1 MNILLAPH
9 NLPFSL
15 ALALMALGAVLQVVA
30 AGVGEAVDIAGGDAP
45 DFDAGELPDAG
56 FLGGALDWL
65 GVGRLPLFMLL
76 SLWCALFGLVGLMLQ
91 TQFIARTGAPL
102 SVPLAVALS
111 VFASLP
117 LLKIAGTLL
126 RPLIPRDESEAIS
139 PDSFL
144 GKQATIEL
152 GVARRGHAAQ
162 AKLRDEFGTTHYVM
176 VEPKNPDE
184 TFAAGSAVVLVA
196 RREHTFLVVAG
207 VE

>member
-15 ALALMALGAVLQVVA
+15 ALALMALGAVLQLVA
-30 AGVGEAVDIAGGDAP
+30 AGVGEAVHLAGGDAP
-45 DFDAGELPDAG
+45 DLDAGELPDAS
-56 FLGGALDWL
+56 FVGGALDWL

-76 SLWCALFGLVGLMLQ
+76 SLWCALFGLVGLTLQ
-91 TQFIARTGAPL
+91 TQFVARTGAPL
-102 SVPLAVALS
+102 GLPLAVALAF
-111 VFASLP
+111 FASLP
-117 LLKIAGTLL
+117 LLKIAGMVL

-144 GKQATIEL
+144 GKQATIQL
-152 GVARRGHAAQ
+152 GVARRSHAAQ

-176 VEPKNPDE
+176 VEPQHPDE
-184 TFAAGSAVVLVA
+184 TFAAGATVVLVA